1 MGQARAARFRKY
13 LTEIPGCTCHRIVV
27 DTRARQNTACPE
39 GHLIFWLE
47 LVMFF
52 DVANLARMYPSQ
64 CVQAGCCTLQRAY
77 LLESVE
83 FSIEDIF

>member
-1 MGQARAARFRKY
+1 
-13 LTEIPGCTCHRIVV
+13 
-27 DTRARQNTACPE
+27 
-39 GHLIFWLE
+39 
-47 LVMFF
+47 MFF